1 MVDLGLFLLAQLL
14 QTLTD
19 MLEAAVPV
27 CLFTLSRCWPW
38 EGHVLKR
45 SNRGF
50 DKDRTYS
57 QAHDAQHIQC
67 LWEVVLESRDLILGE
82 RHSKKQPHTAA
93 LTSVVTHTVTAGS
106 SYITRGVAEA
116 KAASRW
122 RCEKHFG
129 PVTLLMNMWNVAV
142 FDFHEH
148 RAQI

>member
-1 MVDLGLFLLAQLL
+1 
-14 QTLTD
+14 

-27 CLFTLSRCWPW
+27 CLFTLSCCWPW

-57 QAHDAQHIQC
+57 QAHDAQDIQC
-67 LWEVVLESRDLILGE
+67 LWELVLDSRHLI
-82 RHSKKQPHTAA
+82 QPHTTQDTAA
-93 LTSVVTHTVTAGS
+93 LTSVVTHTHTPSQLGAGEPGN
-106 SYITRGVAEA
+106 SYITRGVAEG

-129 PVTLLMNMWNVAV
+129 LVTLLMNMWNIAV